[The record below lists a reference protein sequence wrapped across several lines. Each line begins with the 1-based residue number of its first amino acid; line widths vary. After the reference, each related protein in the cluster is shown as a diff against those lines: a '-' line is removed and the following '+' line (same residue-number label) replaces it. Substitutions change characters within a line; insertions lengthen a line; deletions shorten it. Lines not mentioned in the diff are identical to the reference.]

1 MENGLVFYALQMVSG
16 VLFAAGAFVIKMAFA
31 KIECSAKR
39 INSLEVAM
47 AKNSSENETLFK
59 RLDGIE
65 SKLDRLLENWRS
77 RSG

>member
-1 MENGLVFYALQMVSG
+1 MENGLVFYALQMASG

-31 KIECSAKR
+31 KIECAAKR
-39 INSLEVAM
+39 INQLEVAM

-65 SKLDRLLENWRS
+65 QKLDRLLENWRS
-77 RSG
+77 KGG